1 MSPSEQ
7 TRGLETLQGFVRL
20 SLSEVLLKLAEAL
33 GMRSLRFLEG
43 PREDWLQSRLQEG
56 VLGVFLR
63 LVGCR
68 ITPESWYFTDGIG
81 PNLH

>member
-7 TRGLETLQGFVRL
+7 TRGLETLQGFLRL

-33 GMRSLRFLEG
+33 GMSLQFLEG
-43 PREDWLQSRLQEG
+43 PREDWLQNRVQEG
-56 VLGVFLR
+56 LLGVFLR

-68 ITPESWYFTDGIG
+68 ITPESLHFTD
-81 PNLH
+81 PRWS